1 MSLLIVL
8 DFLEV
13 FAIIIIIRSIV
24 KSRNSVGSA
33 KCPLIKHSLSVCPV
47 SGILYRAGGVLRNFV
62 SRVHV

>member
-1 MSLLIVL
+1 ML

-13 FAIIIIIRSIV
+13 FTIIIIRSIV